1 MRSRMVTVKRRV
13 RRALLG
19 ACLVGVALLALG
31 RTVHTQ
37 SVTTCPEANPYDREP
52 DQFALERCLANF
64 DRILLQP
71 EDGPN
76 YVGYVVAD
84 TVDLRR
90 SGVLLTSAQ
99 SPMKAV
105 LVAAPSLAV
114 PLLRARAND
123 YEISFIVFD
132 GNRDERDVRDKY
144 CTEARNYRNVELN
157 NGTGFRIRYVES
169 KRAVCGSGMTVG
181 GSRQFE
187 IVNSWFY
194 DNGRQPEDAND
205 IAGLWADG
213 LNVFNCTGA
222 TIRDNTFWDNTD
234 VDLGVNGGPGCSV
247 YRNKITHFNRYAF
260 AGLVAG
266 DPTRSGGE
274 FSENE
279 VVSAPDRLAFGIV
292 VGCHPWFE
300 CGNGYASD
308 LWVHDNKVE
317 GAVINLV
324 VDGVTGG
331 TIERNVIGR
340 AKGTRIM
347 NCLEPAEYLIAHV
360 IDVRLQPGYVV
371 RPTDF
376 VTSCP
381 STSPEGG
388 DRVGR
393 APTVPAPSVPIRA
406 PEPDALGIR

>member
-1 MRSRMVTVKRRV
+1 MRLRMSATRGRV
-13 RRALLG
+13 RRALLCACG
-19 ACLVGVALLALG
+19 ACLVLVALG
-31 RTVHTQ
+31 PTVHTQ

-52 DQFALERCLANF
+52 DHFAIERCLANF
-64 DRILLQP
+64 DRVLLQP
-71 EDGPN
+71 EDGPT

-99 SPMKAV
+99 SPMKAL

-114 PLLRARAND
+114 PLLRASASNF
-123 YEISFIVFD
+123 EISFIIFD
-132 GNRDERDVRDKY
+132 GNREERDVRDKH
-144 CTEARNYRNVELN
+144 CTEARNYRNVELS

-187 IVNSWFY
+187 ITQSWFY

-205 IAGLWADG
+205 IPGLWADG
-213 LNVFNCTGA
+213 LNVFNCSGA
-222 TIRDNTFWDNTD
+222 IVRDNTFWDNTD
-234 VDLGVNGGPGCSV
+234 VDLGVNGGPGCAV
-247 YRNKITHFNRYAF
+247 YRNKITHFDRYAF

-279 VVSAPDRLAFGIV
+279 VTSAPDRLGFGIV

-317 GAVINLV
+317 GAVVNLV
-324 VDGVTGG
+324 VDGMSGG
-331 TIERNVIGR
+331 TIERNIVGR
-340 AKGTRIM
+340 PQGTRIM

-360 IDVRLQPGYVV
+360 LNVRLQPGYLV
-371 RPTDF
+371 RPVDF

-381 STSPEGG
+381 STTL
-388 DRVGR
+388 RR
-393 APTVPAPSVPIRA
+393 
-406 PEPDALGIR
+406 LH

>member
-1 MRSRMVTVKRRV
+1 MRLRMSTTGGRV
-13 RRALLG
+13 RRAFLC
-19 ACLVGVALLALG
+19 ACAAGLVLVALG

-37 SVTTCPEANPYDREP
+37 SVTTCPEANPYDTEP
-52 DQFALERCLANF
+52 DQFAIERCLANF

-71 EDGPN
+71 EEGPD

-84 TVDLRR
+84 TIDLRR
-90 SGVLLTSAQ
+90 SGVLLTSAR

-123 YEISFIVFD
+123 YEISFIIFD
-132 GNRDERDVRDKY
+132 GNREAREVRNKY

-157 NGTGFRIRYVES
+157 NGTGFRIRFVES

-194 DNGRQPEDAND
+194 DNGRQPEDAD
-205 IAGLWADG
+205 GIAGLWADG

-222 TIRDNTFWDNTD
+222 IVRDNTFWDNTD

-247 YRNKITHFNRYAF
+247 YRNKITHFDRYAF

-274 FSENE
+274 FSDNE
-279 VVSAPDRLAFGIV
+279 VTSAPDRLAFGIV

-317 GAVINLV
+317 GAVVNLV

-331 TIERNVIGR
+331 TIERNIVGR
-340 AKGTRIM
+340 PQGTRIM
-347 NCLEPAEYLIAHV
+347 NCLEPAAYLVAHV
-360 IDVRLQPGYVV
+360 INVRLQSGYVV

-381 STSPEGG
+381 STTTGHQPGIS
-388 DRVGR
+388 
-393 APTVPAPSVPIRA
+393 AKPAPSRRTSPTDPSR
-406 PEPDALGIR
+406 